1 MSDNVHINKGDQA
14 PSEGGKAYGVAYPFL
29 RELRRMATQP
39 IYWFCMVIA
48 PLFCYIFF
56 TSLMKQG
63 LPENLPM
70 GLVDEDRTTTTRNLA
85 RNLDAFQMSDITHEF
100 ANVTEARKAVQRGEV
115 YGFYLIPHGTT
126 KQAQLQR
133 VPTVS
138 FYTNYS
144 YLVAGSLLYRD
155 MRMMSELASGAASR
169 TVLYAK
175 GATERQAMAYL
186 QPIVIDMHAIGN
198 PWLNYNV
205 YLSNIII
212 PGMLGIFIF
221 MITVFSLGSELKF
234 DTADE
239 LMASSNNSIIVALTC
254 KLLPQTIV
262 FLLMGSIYILL
273 LYGYLHFP
281 CNCGIARM
289 WCIMALF
296 VLACQGLGVF
306 MFTMLP
312 TLRLG
317 LSSASLWGVISFSI
331 SGMSFPVMAMHPI
344 LQGLS
349 YLFPLRHYYL
359 LYVNSALDGYPLA
372 NAWPFVLS
380 MVGFMILPIPFLGRL
395 KKVMKTYA
403 YEP

>member
-1 MSDNVHINKGDQA
+1 MN
-14 PSEGGKAYGVAYPFL
+14 GGIL
-29 RELRRMATQP
+29 SREWKRIAAHP
-39 IYWFCMVIA
+39 IYLFCMVLA
-48 PLFCYIFF
+48 PLFCYYFF
-56 TSLMKQG
+56 TSLMRQG
-63 LPENLPM
+63 LPESLPM
-70 GLVDEDRTTTTRNLA
+70 GLVDEDHTTTTRNLA
-85 RNLDAFQMSDITHEF
+85 RNLDAFQMSDITHEYP
-100 ANVTEARKAVQRGEV
+100 NVTEARRAVQKGDI

-133 VPTVS
+133 VPMVS

-175 GATERQAMAYL
+175 GATEGQAMAYL
-186 QPIVIDMHAIGN
+186 QSIVIDMHAVGN
-198 PWLNYNV
+198 PWLNYNI

-221 MITVFSLGSELKF
+221 MVTVYSLGSELKF

-239 LMASSNNSIIVALTC
+239 LMASSNDSIIVALTT
-254 KLLPQTIV
+254 KLLPHTIV
-262 FLLMGSIYILL
+262 FLLMGTLYVLL

-281 CNCGIARM
+281 CNCGIPRM
-289 WCIMALF
+289 WCVMALF

-312 TLRLG
+312 TLRMG
-317 LSSASLWGVISFSI
+317 LSFASLWGVISFSI

-359 LYVNSALDGYPLA
+359 LYVNSALDGYILA
-372 NAWPFVLS
+372 NAWPFVLG
-380 MVGFMILPIPFLGRL
+380 MIGFMVLPIPFLGRL

>member
-1 MSDNVHINKGDQA
+1 MN
-14 PSEGGKAYGVAYPFL
+14 GGIL
-29 RELRRMATQP
+29 SREWKRIAAHP
-39 IYWFCMVIA
+39 IYLFCMVLA
-48 PLFCYIFF
+48 PLFCYYFF
-56 TSLMKQG
+56 TSLMRQG
-63 LPENLPM
+63 LPESLPM
-70 GLVDEDRTTTTRNLA
+70 GLVDEDHTTTTRNLA
-85 RNLDAFQMSDITHEF
+85 RNLDAFQMSDITHEYP
-100 ANVTEARKAVQRGEV
+100 NVTEARRAVQKGDI

-133 VPTVS
+133 VPMVS

-175 GATERQAMAYL
+175 GVTEGQAMAYL
-186 QPIVIDMHAIGN
+186 QPIVIDMHAVGN
-198 PWLNYNV
+198 PWLNYNI

-221 MITVFSLGSELKF
+221 MMTVYSLGSELKF

-239 LMASSNNSIIVALTC
+239 LMASSNDSIIVALTT
-254 KLLPQTIV
+254 KLLPHTIV
-262 FLLMGSIYILL
+262 FLLMGTLYVLL

-281 CNCGIARM
+281 CNCGIPRM
-289 WCIMALF
+289 WCVMALF

-312 TLRLG
+312 TLRMG
-317 LSSASLWGVISFSI
+317 LSFASLWGVISFSI

-359 LYVNSALDGYPLA
+359 LYVNSALDGYLLA
-372 NAWPFVLS
+372 NAWPFVLG
-380 MVGFMILPIPFLGRL
+380 MIGFMVLPIPFLGRL

>member
-1 MSDNVHINKGDQA
+1 MNGGILSR
-14 PSEGGKAYGVAYPFL
+14 EGK
-29 RELRRMATQP
+29 RIATHP
-39 IYWFCMVIA
+39 IYLFCMVLA
-48 PLFCYIFF
+48 PLFCYYFF
-56 TSLMKQG
+56 TSLMRQG
-63 LPENLPM
+63 LPESLPM
-70 GLVDEDRTTTTRNLA
+70 GLVDEDHTTTTRNLA
-85 RNLDAFQMSDITHEF
+85 RNLDAFQMSDITHEYS
-100 ANVTEARKAVQRGEV
+100 NVTEARCAVQKGDI

-186 QPIVIDMHAIGN
+186 QPIVIDMHAVGN
-198 PWLNYNV
+198 PWLNYNI

-221 MITVFSLGSELKF
+221 MVTVYSLGSELKF
-234 DTADE
+234 NTADE
-239 LMASSNNSIIVALTC
+239 LMASSNDSIIVALTT
-254 KLLPQTIV
+254 KLLPHTIV
-262 FLLMGSIYILL
+262 FLLMGTLYVLL

-281 CNCGIARM
+281 CNCGISRM
-289 WCIMALF
+289 WCVMALF

-312 TLRLG
+312 TLRMG
-317 LSSASLWGVISFSI
+317 LSFASLWGVISFSI

-359 LYVNSALDGYPLA
+359 LYVNSALDGYLLA
-372 NAWPFVLS
+372 NAWPFVLG
-380 MVGFMILPIPFLGRL
+380 MIGFMVLPIPFLGRL
-395 KKVMKTYA
+395 KKVLKTYA

>member
-1 MSDNVHINKGDQA
+1 MN
-14 PSEGGKAYGVAYPFL
+14 GGIL
-29 RELRRMATQP
+29 SREWKRIAAHP
-39 IYWFCMVIA
+39 IYLFCMVLA
-48 PLFCYIFF
+48 PLFCYYFF
-56 TSLMKQG
+56 TSLMRQG
-63 LPENLPM
+63 LPESLPM
-70 GLVDEDRTTTTRNLA
+70 GLVDEDHTTTTRNLA
-85 RNLDAFQMSDITHEF
+85 RNLDAFQMSDITHEYP
-100 ANVTEARKAVQRGEV
+100 NVTEARRAVQKGDI

-133 VPTVS
+133 VPMVS

-175 GATERQAMAYL
+175 GATEGQAMAYL
-186 QPIVIDMHAIGN
+186 QPIVIDMHAVGN
-198 PWLNYNV
+198 PWLNYNI

-221 MITVFSLGSELKF
+221 MVTVYSLGSELKF

-239 LMASSNNSIIVALTC
+239 LMASSNDSIIVALTT
-254 KLLPQTIV
+254 KLLPHTIV
-262 FLLMGSIYILL
+262 FLLMGTLYVLL

-281 CNCGIARM
+281 CNCGIPRM
-289 WCIMALF
+289 WCVMALF

-312 TLRLG
+312 TLRMG
-317 LSSASLWGVISFSI
+317 LSFASLWGVISFSI

-359 LYVNSALDGYPLA
+359 LYVNSALDGYFLA
-372 NAWPFVLS
+372 NAWPFVLG
-380 MVGFMILPIPFLGRL
+380 MIGFMVLPIPFLGRL

>member
-1 MSDNVHINKGDQA
+1 MN
-14 PSEGGKAYGVAYPFL
+14 GGIL
-29 RELRRMATQP
+29 SREWKRIAAHP
-39 IYWFCMVIA
+39 IYLFCMVLA
-48 PLFCYIFF
+48 PLFCYYFF
-56 TSLMKQG
+56 TSLMRQG
-63 LPENLPM
+63 LPESLPM
-70 GLVDEDRTTTTRNLA
+70 GLVDEDHTTTTRNLA
-85 RNLDAFQMSDITHEF
+85 RNLDAFQMSDITHEYP
-100 ANVTEARKAVQRGEV
+100 NVTEARRAVQKGDI

-133 VPTVS
+133 VPMVS

-175 GATERQAMAYL
+175 GATEGQAIAYL
-186 QPIVIDMHAIGN
+186 QPIVIDMHAVGN
-198 PWLNYNV
+198 PWLNYNI

-221 MITVFSLGSELKF
+221 MVTVYSLGSELKF

-239 LMASSNNSIIVALTC
+239 LMASSNDSIIVALTT
-254 KLLPQTIV
+254 KLLPHTIV
-262 FLLMGSIYILL
+262 FLLMGTLYVLL

-281 CNCGIARM
+281 CNCGIPRM
-289 WCIMALF
+289 WCVMALF

-312 TLRLG
+312 TLRMG
-317 LSSASLWGVISFSI
+317 LSFASLWGVISFSI

-359 LYVNSALDGYPLA
+359 LYVNSALDGYILA
-372 NAWPFVLS
+372 NAWPFVLG
-380 MVGFMILPIPFLGRL
+380 MIGFMVLPIPFLGRL

-403 YEP
+403 YDP